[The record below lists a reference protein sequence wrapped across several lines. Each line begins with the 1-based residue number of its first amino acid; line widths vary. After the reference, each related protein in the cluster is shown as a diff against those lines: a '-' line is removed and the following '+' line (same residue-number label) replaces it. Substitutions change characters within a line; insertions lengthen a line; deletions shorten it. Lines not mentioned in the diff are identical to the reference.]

1 VRPLRLQIAGLRS
14 WTTER
19 ELHFTDVD
27 LAAVVGRTGAGKSS
41 ILEAIVYAL
50 YNTST
55 YERRAGSLISS
66 DAKTMSVTLDFEA
79 DGDQW
84 RVTRAMSRGSYP
96 PSVHKLTCLSNPAEH
111 PMEEGEQ
118 AVNAAIQQLI
128 GLDREQFLTAVL
140 LPQGRFQT
148 LLMATPGVRSAIL
161 KGVFR
166 LDELDE
172 LRELA
177 GRIRR
182 DEVEPILDTARH
194 ERSLL
199 LPDPEGALVQAAAEI
214 ERCTTTLDSLTE
226 IKGRYDE
233 VLQRAADL
241 RQEAATQRERATS
254 IETAADLIP
263 NLDAALELDA
273 ELSQQEAELRRVRDE
288 HATQRAGIQTQLE
301 SAAKAGVT
309 VETLV
314 SARSVLQNAKT
325 SLPKLDTDGASL
337 REAIDSLASD
347 KTSLADVREAF
358 DAQRAELAT
367 SEASLPAL
375 KDAADGAR
383 ATLSDATEKLRDL
396 RAAAKQRETVAGQL
410 QQLEQQFGP
419 AQAVSNQAASE
430 AAAAKAAAEGAEA
443 VFEAARAAHE
453 AAHLAAGL
461 KPGESCPVCRR
472 ELPDDFTAPEAPSVL
487 GSAKKEADRL
497 RKAHDEAADT
507 AAKAAAKVEAL
518 TEQAGTCRDALT
530 TAERNEAGAYEAAE
544 PFFTHLDLARADT
557 DLLAAHV
564 KAVNEAAA
572 DYEAAGQ
579 AVAAKAAQVAAE
591 ERAIGERSRS
601 LEDRDAQL
609 AREGKRIQ
617 SEREAITTALEALPA
632 DYRPTSNATG
642 DLEEAES
649 RCGKRLSE
657 LQELD
662 KSARAAT
669 AEIEK
674 IDGQIAVVLKSRT
687 DEIDSPRR
695 EATTDARD
703 LSLKLREAKQSLKLP
718 KQPADTAALSAHADW
733 VARIVELAQA
743 TASELKAEATAA
755 ESSAG
760 DADKAAEKVLKA
772 ATKVA
777 ERALSDAVD
786 FQRELDSRRAALLAA
801 ERARDMAAD
810 QIPKAALLDQR
821 IAQLASRRD
830 ALDELATCLG
840 DGHFIGWLVQR
851 RQQLLLAVSSE
862 IFAAMTGDRY
872 RFASDFTII
881 DGRTGAGRAPSTLSG
896 GESFMA
902 SLSLALGM
910 AEIAARGGG
919 RIGSLYLDEG
929 FGTLDPN
936 TLDEAITALEL
947 RARSGQM
954 ILIVSHV
961 PAMAQRIDR
970 VLQVRPDATGAVP
983 EWLDDYDRD
992 SLLLDAVAAEI
1003 S

>member
-1 VRPLRLQIAGLRS
+1 MRPLRLQIAGLRS

-27 LAAVVGRTGAGKSS
+27 LAAVVGPTGAGKSS

-79 DGDQW
+79 NGEQW

-96 PSVHKLTCLSNPAEH
+96 PSVHKLTCLSNAADY

-172 LRELA
+172 LRERA
-177 GRIRR
+177 GRLRR
-182 DEVEPILDTARH
+182 DQIEPILETTRQ
-194 ERSLL
+194 ERSVL
-199 LPDPEGALVQAAAEI
+199 LPDPEAALVQATNEI
-214 ERCTTTLDSLTE
+214 ESCTTTLGSLTE

-233 VLQRAADL
+233 IVQRAATL
-241 RQEAATQRERATS
+241 RQGAATHRERATG
-254 IETAADLIP
+254 IGTAAEQIP
-263 NLDAALELDA
+263 KLDGALELDA
-273 ELSQQEAELRRVRDE
+273 ELTQQQAELWRVREE
-288 HATQRAGIQTQLE
+288 HVTERMERQAQLE
-301 SAAKAGVT
+301 NAAEAGVT

-314 SARSVLQNAKT
+314 SARAVLQNAKT
-325 SLPKLDTDGASL
+325 ALPKLEADAASL
-337 REAIDSLASD
+337 REALASIASD
-347 KTSLADVREAF
+347 RTALASALAAF
-358 DAQRAELAT
+358 DVQRAELTTA
-367 SEASLPAL
+367 EASIPAL
-375 KDAADGAR
+375 KDAADRSR
-383 ATLSDATEKLRDL
+383 AALSDATEKLRDV
-396 RAAAKQRETVAGQL
+396 RVAAAQRETVASQL
-410 QQLEQQFGP
+410 QQLEPQLESARVASTEAEGE
-419 AQAVSNQAASE
+419 AV
-430 AAAAKAAAEGAEA
+430 AAKAAAEGAEA
-443 VFEAARAAHE
+443 VFEAARTAHE
-453 AAHLAAGL
+453 AAHLSAGL
-461 KPGESCPVCRR
+461 KPGESCPVCQR
-472 ELPDDFTAPEAPSVL
+472 ELPGNFIAPKAPSVL
-487 GSAKKEADRL
+487 GSAKNEAEQL
-497 RKAHDEAADT
+497 RKAHDEAAGS
-507 AAKAAAKVEAL
+507 AAKAGAAVNAL
-518 TEQAGTCRDALT
+518 TQQASTCRDALT
-530 TAERNEAGAYEAAE
+530 AAERKETEARRAAK
-544 PFFTHLDLARADT
+544 PFFAELDLGRSDS

-564 KAVNEAAA
+564 KAADEVAAV
-572 DYEAAGQ
+572 YEAAGQ
-579 AVAAKAAQVAAE
+579 AVAARSAQVEAE
-591 ERAIGERSRS
+591 EKAIGERSRL
-601 LEDRDAQL
+601 LEERNAQL
-609 AREGKRIQ
+609 ARERERIE
-617 SEREAITTALEALPA
+617 SDRKAIATALAALPT
-632 DYRPTSNATG
+632 DYRPAAGATG
-642 DLEEAES
+642 LEEIES
-649 RCGKRLSE
+649 RCGERLAE

-674 IDGQIAVVLKSRT
+674 IDVQLAAVLKRRA
-687 DEIDSPRR
+687 DEIDSQRR
-695 EATTDARD
+695 DATTEARD
-703 LSLKLREAKQSLKLP
+703 VALKLREAKQSVKLP
-718 KQPADTAALSAHADW
+718 EQPADTAALAVHAEW
-733 VARIVELAQA
+733 VTRIILLAQE
-743 TASELKAEATAA
+743 TAHELKNEATAA

-760 DADKAAEKVLKA
+760 EAEEAAQKVLKA
-772 ATKVA
+772 AARVV
-777 ERALSDAVD
+777 ERELSDSDD
-786 FQRELDSRRAALLAA
+786 FQRELDSRRATLLAA
-801 ERARDMAAD
+801 ERARDTAAE
-810 QIPKAALLDQR
+810 QIPKAALLDQK
-821 IAQLASRRD
+821 IAQLAARRD

-840 DGHFIGWLVQR
+840 DGHFIGWLVER

-862 IFAAMTGDRY
+862 ILAAMTGDRY

-983 EWLDDYDRD
+983 EWLDDYDRE
-992 SLLLDAVAAEI
+992 SLLLDAAASEI
-1003 S
+1003 